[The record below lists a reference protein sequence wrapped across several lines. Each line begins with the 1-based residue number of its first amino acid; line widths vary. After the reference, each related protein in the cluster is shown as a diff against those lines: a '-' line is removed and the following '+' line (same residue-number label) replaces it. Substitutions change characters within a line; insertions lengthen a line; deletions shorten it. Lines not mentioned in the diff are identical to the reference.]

1 MQHCP
6 ICHMHGSVSVYLVM
20 VKIRSYKSTTIL
32 KHFAILKVFISVMTK
47 KLCKFLNLGLLS
59 LSDDEAPSK
68 SKLLVLLI
76 SSLDEFLCK
85 FMEEDILLLK

>member
-6 ICHMHGSVSVYLVM
+6 LCHMHGSVRVYLVM

-32 KHFAILKVFISVMTK
+32 KYFAILKVFISVMTK

-59 LSDDEAPSK
+59 
-68 SKLLVLLI
+68 

-85 FMEEDILLLK
+85 FTEEDILFLK